1 VQFPS
6 VHPGPQIETAGLF
19 TFEAGYLLRRLDKEV
34 TQHSV
39 PFLLKLASTTGCE
52 VSWEATDRPS
62 PTARCPRASTTT

>member
-19 TFEAGYLLRRLDKEV
+19 TLEAGYLLRRLDKEV

-39 PFLLKLASTTGCE
+39 PFLLKLSFNDWLQGQLGSNGPT
-52 VSWEATDRPS
+52 S